1 MKPVLFNNTVLRDG
15 HQSMAATRMAT
26 SQMLEPAPILDEM
39 GFAGLETWGG
49 ATIDSCLRYLNEN
62 PFDRLRTLKKIAP
75 KTPQLMLLRGQNIVQ
90 YASFPDDVV
99 EAFVRLTCE
108 NGQDIL
114 RIFDA
119 LNDVRNLATSIKMTK
134 KCGKHARGELCYTI
148 SPVHTVENFVKMG
161 VELEKMGCD
170 SIGIK
175 DMSGILQPQIA
186 YRMVKELKGKIGIP
200 ITLHTHDT
208 AGLGAASYLAAI
220 DAGVD
225 CVEVSIVPF
234 ANGTSQPD
242 TQRMLALLEGHP
254 RCPKFDTEKLAKLRD
269 YFEGVYK
276 ELSKFTSPAN
286 ERVDSDILIYQVPGG
301 MLSNF
306 RTQLKEQGMSDK
318 FDAVLKEI
326 PIVREALGWIP
337 LVTPTSQIVGTQA
350 MMNVKFGR
358 WKMVCQPAQDIALGK
373 YGLTPGPIDPTVLAS
388 VEKQTGKKRVTDRPA
403 DLLEPGME
411 KYRKQCADK
420 GLPTSD
426 EIVVLFAMF
435 PQQVEELLKPK
446 ASVAPAA
453 PATVSTAAPTSVAT
467 ATARTGGPGKHLFV
481 TVNGTRHDVTV
492 ETLEG

>member
-1 MKPVLFNNTVLRDG
+1 MQKMKPVLFNNTVLRDG
-15 HQSMAATRMAT
+15 HQSMAATRMTTA
-26 SQMLEPAPILDEM
+26 QMLPAAPILDSM
-39 GFAGLETWGG
+39 GFNGVETWGG
-49 ATIDSCLRYLNEN
+49 ATIDSCLRFLNEN
-62 PFDRLRTLKKIAP
+62 PFDRLRALKKAAP
-75 KTPQLMLLRGQNIVQ
+75 KTPQIMLLRGQNIVQ

-99 EAFVRLTCE
+99 ETFVDCMCR
-108 NGQDIL
+108 NGMDII

-119 LNDVRNLATSIKMTK
+119 LNDVRNLKTAIDAVRKYQ
-134 KCGKHARGELCYTI
+134 KHTRGELCYTL

-170 SIGIK
+170 SLGIK
-175 DMSGILQPQIA
+175 DMSGILQPRIA
-186 YRMVKELKGKIGIP
+186 FDLVKELKRKVGIP

-225 CVEVSIVPF
+225 CVEVSIAPF

-242 TQRMLALLEGHP
+242 TQRMLALLEGHA
-254 RCPKFDTEKLAKLRD
+254 RCPKFDTQKLAELRT

-306 RTQLKEQGMSDK
+306 RTQLKEQGMSER
-318 FDAVLKEI
+318 FDEVVREI
-326 PIVREALGWIP
+326 PVVREALGWIP

-358 WKMVCQPAQDIALGK
+358 WKMICQPAQDIALGK
-373 YGLTPGPIDPTVLAS
+373 YGKTPGQIGPTVLAQ
-388 VEKQTGKKRVTDRPA
+388 VEKLSGKKPVTERPA
-403 DLLEPGME
+403 DLLEPGLE

-420 GLPTSD
+420 GLPVED

-435 PQQVEELLKPK
+435 PQQVEALLKPK
-446 ASVAPAA
+446 PAVA
-453 PATVSTAAPTSVAT
+453 AAPTPAPASSA
-467 ATARTGGPGKHLFV
+467 AAPQ
-481 TVNGTRHDVTV
+481 
-492 ETLEG
+492 

>member
-15 HQSMAATRMAT
+15 HQSMAATRMTTA
-26 SQMLEPAPILDEM
+26 QMLPAAPLLDAM
-39 GFAGLETWGG
+39 GFNGLETWGG
-49 ATIDSCLRYLNEN
+49 ATIDSCLRFLNEN
-62 PFDRLRTLKKIAP
+62 PFDRLRALKKAAP
-75 KTPQLMLLRGQNIVQ
+75 KTPQLALLRGQNIVQ

-99 EAFVRLTCE
+99 EAFVRCMCQC
-108 NGQDIL
+108 GMDIV

-119 LNDVRNLATSIKMTK
+119 LNDLRNLQTAIRAVR
-134 KCGKHARGELCYTI
+134 KCQKHARGELCYTI

-161 VELEKMGCD
+161 IALEKMGCD
-170 SIGIK
+170 SLGIK
-175 DMSGILQPQIA
+175 DMSGILQPRIA
-186 YRMVKELKGKIGIP
+186 FDLVKELKRTVGIP
-200 ITLHTHDT
+200 LTLHVHDT

-225 CVEVSIVPF
+225 CVEVSIAPF

-254 RCPKFDTEKLAKLRD
+254 RCPKFDLEKLAQLRT

-276 ELSKFTSPAN
+276 ELAKFTSPAN

-306 RTQLKEQGMSDK
+306 RTQLKEQGMSDR
-318 FDAVLKEI
+318 FDEVVREI
-326 PIVREALGWIP
+326 PVVRQALGWIP

-358 WKMVCQPAQDIALGK
+358 WKMICQPAQDVALGK
-373 YGLTPGPIDPTVLAS
+373 YGKTPGQIDPDVLAQ
-388 VEKQTGKKRVTDRPA
+388 VEKLSGKKPITARPA
-403 DLLEPGME
+403 DLLEPGLE
-411 KYRKQCADK
+411 NYRKQCAEK
-420 GLPTSD
+420 GLPVED

-435 PQQVEELLKPK
+435 PQQVEALLKPK
-446 ASVAPAA
+446 AAPASPA
-453 PATVSTAAPTSVAT
+453 PSLDRPAPIAQ
-467 ATARTGGPGKHLFV
+467 GNGQGKHLFV
-481 TVNGTRHDVTV
+481 TLNGRRHDVLV